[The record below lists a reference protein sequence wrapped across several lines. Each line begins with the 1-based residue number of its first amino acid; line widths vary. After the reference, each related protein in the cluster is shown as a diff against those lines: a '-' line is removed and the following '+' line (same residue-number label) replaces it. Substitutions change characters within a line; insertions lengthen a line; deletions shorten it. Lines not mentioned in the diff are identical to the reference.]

1 MAHAA
6 RAAAEASRKASVAAA
21 NASLTITSPHSPEP
35 VDVFN
40 YDSDEK
46 NDLKSDAGQVWRLL
60 CFDAVIRDEF
70 KNPSFL
76 PIEKPGFFLHAGT
89 VIVSSARCNEIFV
102 MMGQVI
108 QMSLILAK

>member
-1 MAHAA
+1 MTLNSISRLSTSDAEDLMAHAA

-46 NDLKSDAGQVWRLL
+46 NDLKSDAGQDIEGSTESG
-60 CFDAVIRDEF
+60 DAPTLGDDA
-70 KNPSFL
+70 SL
-76 PIEKPGFFLHAGT
+76 PGNDASLPGVDATAGSET
-89 VIVSSARCNEIFV
+89 LTA
-102 MMGQVI
+102 
-108 QMSLILAK
+108 